1 LALPFARIRPDGRL
15 VEDASCRRN
24 GWRVV
29 MRIATIHALIALMV
43 MHAVPCHDAFTRG
56 MARPCVSP
64 EAAVGSH
71 SLSSVFKFDHVCN
84 FMGRIAVRQ
93 YKYRVCIGHSRARAA
108 SLARTTFKA
117 RRQALRFACAI
128 VRRQFLPRRGRPLA
142 VAEIHQTRRR
152 DALDIAG
159 IGSNPK
165 RHSLSIDAR
174 FFYGIACYSGFH
186 AFKLRGLRLAP
197 DARAHLN
204 SDHALGDLRRQ
215 SSFCAS
221 VSHGALDH
229 SKTSS
234 RQS

>member
-1 LALPFARIRPDGRL
+1 MPAQRLA
-15 VEDASCRRN
+15 RR
-24 GWRVV
+24 
-29 MRIATIHALIALMV
+29 HAN
-43 MHAVPCHDAFTRG
+43 RNN
-56 MARPCVSP
+56 PCVDCAIG
-64 EAAVGSH
+64 AACSAVSRCVHERHGPASHVAGSGRH
-71 SLSSVFKFDHVCN
+71 SLSSVFKSDHGCN
-84 FMGRIAVRQ
+84 FMGGTAVRQ
-93 YKYRVCIGHSRARAA
+93 YKYRVCIGHSRAAA
-108 SLARTTFKA
+108 VSLARTTFKV
-117 RRQALRFACAI
+117 RRHALRLACGI
-128 VRRQFLPRRGRPLA
+128 VKRHYLPRRGRALA
-142 VAEIHQTRRR
+142 VAGIHQTCRRG
-152 DALDIAG
+152 AMDIAR

-197 DARAHLN
+197 DVRAHLN